1 MMYYSSSARES
12 AIKNILELNKK
23 IANIPGKYLD
33 FQSACSI
40 GKYLNMLIDQIEK
53 EEKSMTGGKN

>member
-23 IANIPGKYLD
+23 IASIPGEYFD

-53 EEKSMTGGKN
+53 EEKYTNGGKN